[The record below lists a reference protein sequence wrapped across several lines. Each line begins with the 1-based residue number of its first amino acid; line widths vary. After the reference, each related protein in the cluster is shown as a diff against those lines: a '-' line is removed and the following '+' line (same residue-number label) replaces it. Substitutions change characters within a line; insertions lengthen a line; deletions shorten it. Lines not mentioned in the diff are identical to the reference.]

1 MTQITA
7 SMVKELREKTG
18 AGMMDAKNALTENNG
33 DMDAAIDW
41 LRAKGLAKAAKK
53 SSRTAAE
60 GLVAVTTSP
69 TGKSGAIVEINSE
82 TDFVAR
88 NEQFQTFTKTVVN
101 LALTAENTLEALSG
115 TEMDGKTIAEK
126 LTDLIAKIGEN
137 MTLRRYESLE
147 VEDGVVA
154 TYVHNAV
161 AENLGKIGVLVA
173 LESEGDQDK
182 LETLGKQ
189 IAMHIA
195 AANPQALDPSTV
207 DASELERERSVLLEQ
222 AKESGKPADI
232 AEKMV
237 EGRIRKYYEEVCLTE
252 QTFIMDGENKVS
264 QVIENTAKEIGSPIK
279 LTGYIR
285 FALGEGIE
293 KEEEDFAAEVAKT
306 ARSA

>member
-126 LTDLIAKIGEN
+126 LTDLIAKICEN